1 MDEGSDA
8 TLRKNKE
15 ATMFPKMDE
24 GTDVAHQKMNR
35 ADVNI
40 EFLIGFRLWND
51 IAFGLLRL
59 LRLYLDFGVG
69 PGIASISVQT

>member
-15 ATMFPKMDE
+15 ATMFPKIDE

-59 LRLYLDFGVG
+59 CVC
-69 PGIASISVQT
+69 IWISGSGLGLHR